1 MACLKF
7 VDACKY
13 FTGVQNDIIVTLFV
27 PFADTVLLSD
37 ETGITLSD
45 KWTTDNVITTNIAVE
60 DQVCFK

>member
-7 VDACKY
+7 VDACKHL
-13 FTGVQNDIIVTLFV
+13 VIVTIFV
-27 PFADTVLLSD
+27 PIADTVLLSD

>member
-7 VDACKY
+7 VVDAHIWVFRMMSCYKP
-13 FTGVQNDIIVTLFV
+13 FV
-27 PFADTVLLSD
+27 PFADTVLFSD

>member
-1 MACLKF
+1 ML
-7 VDACKY
+7 VNI
-13 FTGVQNDIIVTLFV
+13 FTGVQNDIIVTVFV

>member
-1 MACLKF
+1 M
-7 VDACKY
+7 
-13 FTGVQNDIIVTLFV
+13 GVYNDIIVTIFV
-27 PFADTVLLSD
+27 SFADTVLLSD

>member
-13 FTGVQNDIIVTLFV
+13 LVIVTIFV
-27 PFADTVLLSD
+27 PIADTVLLSD